1 MRKHSVKLFNPNRF
15 LSDLRSLGW
24 VFVAVWT
31 GVLALILYLDY
42 QRGRA
47 AIHDI
52 ALIQARAHHNK
63 DVAFRLWATGHGR
76 IYVPLSGKMSPDQNL
91 SHISER
97 DIVTASGQELTMIN
111 PAAII
116 RQLNDEFGDLY
127 GIASRITS
135 RSPIRPQN
143 KPDAWEASALEAFEN
158 GLDEMVDVSL
168 VNGQP
173 YLRLMRPMLM
183 TPDCLM
189 CHSGANQQVGGVAGG
204 VGVSIPLSGLLAKER
219 DRFLADFLSMGVL
232 WIAGLVL
239 LGYAFWHLHRNQ
251 LKRTEMMVELSRS
264 EARKSSIMESS
275 LDSIVTM
282 DHRGCIVEFNPAAEK
297 AFGYSRE
304 KVVGLELA
312 ELLIPPSLRALHREG
327 LRCAMESS
335 GTSKILGRRV
345 ETTAMRSDGSEFPVE
360 LTVTRVP
367 LEDQPIFTAYLRDMT
382 EARRL
387 EERIS
392 FQSTHDELTGLL
404 NRAEFERRVK
414 TLLDEYLFK
423 EEHAIVVLDI
433 DQFKVVN
440 DIGGHGAGD
449 MLLHEVGRLIHAKTR
464 AGDILAR
471 LGGDEF
477 GLLLEHCSLKKA
489 EIVGKELLKT
499 IQENR
504 FEWEG
509 SRFNVTASIGIVPVH
524 PKSQSLSDI
533 LSAANT
539 ACYVAKEQ
547 GRNRSHLFHHD
558 DVELGRRQGEMRW
571 VGRIHEAFEER
582 RFFLY
587 YQLLKPLSKVPDD
600 KRWHYE
606 ILIRMKDE
614 AGQFVPPAT
623 FLCAAERYSLMPTI
637 DRWVVR
643 STLSWLASY
652 PEHLED
658 LSMCSINLSGHSITD
673 DSFLRFL
680 TGQFNYYSVP
690 ADRICFEITETAAV
704 SNLAKAAR
712 FIETL
717 RQQGC
722 RFALDDFGS
731 GMSSFAY
738 LKNLPVDFIK
748 IDGAFVR
755 DIMEDEIDFA
765 MVRSIN
771 DIGHVM
777 EKKTIA
783 EFVENDDI
791 LARVRDIGV
800 DFAQGYGVARP
811 APLEEIRPVS
821 SSVNLV
827 G

>member
-1 MRKHSVKLFNPNRF
+1 MKLFNPNRF
-15 LSDLRSLGW
+15 ISNLRSLGW

-31 GVLALILYLDY
+31 GVLALVLYLDY

-52 ALIQARAHHNK
+52 ALIQARAHHSK

-76 IYVPLSGKMSPDQNL
+76 IYVPLSDKMSPDQNL
-91 SHISER
+91 SHIPER
-97 DIVTASGQELTMIN
+97 DIVTTSGQELTLIN
-111 PAAII
+111 PAAIT
-116 RQLNDEFGDLY
+116 RQLNAEFGSLY
-127 GIASRITS
+127 GIPSRIVS
-135 RSPIRPQN
+135 RSPIHPQN
-143 KPDAWEASALEAFEN
+143 APDAWEASALDAFEN
-158 GLDEMVDVSL
+158 GLDEMVAISL

-173 YLRLMRPMLM
+173 YLRLMRPLL
-183 TPDCLM
+183 TAPGCLM
-189 CHSGANQQVGGVAGG
+189 CHAGDNQQVGGIAGG
-204 VGVSIPLSGLLAKER
+204 VGVSIPISGLLAKER
-219 DRFLADFLSMGVL
+219 DRFLADFLSIGVL

-239 LGYAFWHLHRNQ
+239 LGYTFRHLHQNQ
-251 LKRTEMMVELSRS
+251 LKRTEMMVELAQS

-275 LDSIVTM
+275 LDSIITI
-282 DHRGCIVEFNPAAEK
+282 DHRGRIVEFNPAAEK
-297 AFGYSRE
+297 AFGYSRD
-304 KVVGLELA
+304 KVVGGELA

-327 LRCAMESS
+327 LRCAMASDS
-335 GTSKILGRRV
+335 GNILGRRM
-345 ETTAMRSDGSEFPVE
+345 ETNAMRSDGSEFPVE

-367 LEDQPIFTAYLRDMT
+367 LGDQPIFTAYLRDMT

-414 TLLDEYLFK
+414 TLLDKYLFK

-449 MLLHEVGRLIHAKTR
+449 MLLYEVGRLIHSKTR

-477 GLLLEHCSLKKA
+477 GLLLEQCSLKKA
-489 EIVGKELLKT
+489 EIVGKELLKA
-499 IQENR
+499 IQESR

-509 SRFNVTASIGIVPVH
+509 SRFNVTASIGIVPVQ

-533 LSAANT
+533 MSAANT

-571 VGRIHEAFEER
+571 VGRIHEAFEEG

-587 YQLLKPLSKVPDD
+587 YQHLKPLTEVRDNR
-600 KRWHYE
+600 RWHYE

-652 PEHLED
+652 PEHLER

-680 TGQFNYYSVP
+680 TGQFRHYAVP

-748 IDGAFVR
+748 IDGTFIR

-777 EKKTIA
+777 GKKTIA

-791 LARVRDIGV
+791 LARVREIGI
-800 DFAQGYGVARP
+800 DFAQGYGIARP

-821 SSVNLV
+821 SIVGLV